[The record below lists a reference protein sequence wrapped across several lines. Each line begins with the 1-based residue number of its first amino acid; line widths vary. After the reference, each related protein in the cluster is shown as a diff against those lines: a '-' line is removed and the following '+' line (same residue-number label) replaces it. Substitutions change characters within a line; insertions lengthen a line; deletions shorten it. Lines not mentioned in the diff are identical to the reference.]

1 LFPFWYLG
9 GIYKFEFHP
18 FLFKKDLMK
27 YLIVLKKFR
36 FYHNWLIKLKKY
48 LVKDKLKLYK
58 TIDLNIYE
66 DQKGNFH
73 SLQGWDKE

>member
-1 LFPFWYLG
+1 
-9 GIYKFEFHP
+9 
-18 FLFKKDLMK
+18 MK